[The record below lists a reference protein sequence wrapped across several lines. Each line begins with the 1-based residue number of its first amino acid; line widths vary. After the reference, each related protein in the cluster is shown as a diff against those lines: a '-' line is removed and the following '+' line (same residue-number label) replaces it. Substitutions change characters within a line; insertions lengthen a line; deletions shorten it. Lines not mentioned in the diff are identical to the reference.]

1 MVISLLSAVPFI
13 FACLFMYL
21 NGRHSDLTGER
32 AWHMG
37 LPLILAGLSLAV
49 AIYAGN
55 LLVAYLLLVLTVGFN
70 FALTPVFLGGDHREA
85 GGRGGRGLHCIYQH
99 HRQFC
104 RLSLPPLLGKIKD
117 LTNSYH
123 SGLLIVAVALALG
136 GVIGIIVSR
145 SGQETSAFHTLKED
159 KL

>member
-1 MVISLLSAVPFI
+1 MVLLLSLVWFLQAFGSIGITLFLPLILKSMASEQSDVVISLLSAVPFI

-70 FALTPVFLGGDHREA
+70 FALTPVFWAVTTEA

-104 RLSLPPLLGKIKD
+104 RLR
-117 LTNSYH
+117 
-123 SGLLIVAVALALG
+123 LAAAA
-136 GVIGIIVSR
+136 R
-145 SGQETSAFHTLKED
+145 ED
-159 KL
+159 

>member
-1 MVISLLSAVPFI
+1 
-13 FACLFMYL
+13 MYL

-70 FALTPVFLGGDHREA
+70 FAQRRCS
-85 GGRGGRGLHCIYQH
+85 GR
-99 HRQFC
+99 
-104 RLSLPPLLGKIKD
+104 
-117 LTNSYH
+117 
-123 SGLLIVAVALALG
+123 
-136 GVIGIIVSR
+136 
-145 SGQETSAFHTLKED
+145 
-159 KL
+159 